1 MSSETISIAGTQPIQ
16 AHTAALWAILQ
27 DPMRL
32 QAAMPDCEQLIYL
45 GNRQYWGVL
54 NVHAG
59 VVQRRFAGKISLT
72 EWQPGVGYSLVA
84 EGYGAEERL
93 VGNGRI
99 WLEAAGEITH
109 LHYEGEIQV
118 NGELA
123 EVGRPYLETVAR
135 AIIRQNMTA
144 LAALATGEETA
155 VMHTSPSRSQHTRS
169 RLLIFLSGFLLA
181 LLVLL
186 SGGFLLFKRFY
197 RLWLRHVA
205 REVAALLKGAPH
217 AS

>member
-1 MSSETISIAGTQPIQ
+1 MSSETISITGTQPIQ
-16 AHTAALWAILQ
+16 AHAAAVWAILQ
-27 DPMRL
+27 DPMQL
-32 QAAMPDCEQLIYL
+32 KAAMPDCEQLTYL
-45 GNRQYWGVL
+45 GGRQYWGVL
-54 NVHAG
+54 KVHAG
-59 VVQRRFAGKISLT
+59 VVQRHFAGKISLT

-84 EGYGAEERL
+84 EGYGDEEQL

-118 NGELA
+118 MGELA
-123 EVGRPYLETVAR
+123 EIGRTYLETVAR
-135 AIIRQNMTA
+135 AIIRQNLTA
-144 LAALATGEETA
+144 LAALAAGKETA
-155 VMHTSPSRSQHTRS
+155 VIHTNPSATHHTPN

-186 SGGFLLFKRFY
+186 SGGFLLFKRSY

-205 REVAALLKGAPH
+205 REVATLLKDTSNAP
-217 AS
+217 